1 MQSGI
6 STASN
11 GPTAFSYGSMISDE
25 LIGDSRFELTCFN
38 KFRPGHVG
46 DKFGFEVNECATH
59 YGEIGVESPVF

>member
-1 MQSGI
+1 
-6 STASN
+6 
-11 GPTAFSYGSMISDE
+11 MISDE